1 MSVEHKVVKI
11 ELNKDTMDTDLE
23 SVIDEGSSA
32 GWSLVSITPITS
44 GKQDTDVW
52 SDGGYGWGYGYT
64 SHLLVTFKR
73 AGLY

>member
-23 SVIDEGSSA
+23 NVIDEGSAA
-32 GWSLVSITPITS
+32 GWSLVSIIPITS
-44 GKQDTDVW
+44 GMMDSADW
-52 SDGGYGWGYGYT
+52 PDGGFGWGYGYT

-73 AGLY
+73 

>member
-32 GWSLVSITPITS
+32 GWSLVSIIPIMS
-44 GKQDTDVW
+44 GKHETYEW
-52 SDGGYGWGYGYT
+52 SDGGLGWGYGYT

-73 AGLY
+73 

>member
-23 SVIDEGSSA
+23 SVIDEGNGA
-32 GWSLVSITPITS
+32 GWSLVSIIPITS
-44 GKQDTDVW
+44 GLKDTA
-52 SDGGYGWGYGYT
+52 DGGWGGFGWGYGYT

-73 AGLY
+73 

>member
-23 SVIDEGSSA
+23 SVIDEGNGA
-32 GWSLVSITPITS
+32 GWSLVSIIPITS
-44 GKQDTDVW
+44 GKKDEWQD
-52 SDGGYGWGYGYT
+52 GGWGYGYT

-73 AGLY
+73 